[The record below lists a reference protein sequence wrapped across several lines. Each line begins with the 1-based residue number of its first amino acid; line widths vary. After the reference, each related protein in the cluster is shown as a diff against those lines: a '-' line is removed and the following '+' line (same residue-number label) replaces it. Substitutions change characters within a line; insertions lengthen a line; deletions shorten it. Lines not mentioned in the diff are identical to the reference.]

1 MKEITGRILTRNSPC
16 IHTVS
21 KLSQVK
27 SCPPIPSS
35 CFHHCWPPEHIRW
48 LPYVWLSV
56 VYMYVLKGR
65 PTRGT
70 RECTCTCKNTMYW
83 PHILTIKPLAAPRLL
98 ASCQYAS
105 SHGNKPHAAPRMHAP
120 LFSVS
125 PDYKHKHDTSRKF
138 LLCNCMHEENYRTQT
153 VCSQTVHG
161 PLLPHR
167 RSTAAIACNTLTTA
181 VASSTLTASALTPW
195 LRRIVP
201 LRLRRL
207 V

>member
-1 MKEITGRILTRNSPC
+1 MTNLVKELTRNSPC

-56 VYMYVLKGR
+56 VYVLTVRGGR
-65 PTRGT
+65 RQGPDNVHVHVRIMAAHPYN
-70 RECTCTCKNTMYW
+70 CTV
-83 PHILTIKPLAAPRLL
+83 KPLAAPRLL
-98 ASCQYAS
+98 ASCQYACS

-125 PDYKHKHDTSRKF
+125 PDYKHKHETSH
-138 LLCNCMHEENYRTQT
+138 CNCMMRKTIARSAKT